1 MGMSIALGNDVKS
14 EHWIVS
20 LGRLGY
26 AAKGI
31 VYITVGFLAVQ
42 AALGLGGGTTD
53 VRGALR
59 AIRHAPFGT
68 IGLLIISAGLLG
80 YAAWRIVSAITDA
93 ERRGD
98 DPSSIAL
105 RLGEAF
111 RGFVYGGLGAWALK
125 YLLDDRTERS
135 DHTRELTDRALG
147 LPAGRWI
154 VFFAGLG
161 VIGYALYQLYRA
173 ARKKFLKRLDLS
185 DAGES
190 TRAWIEHL
198 GGFGVAAR
206 AVVFGIIGGLITR
219 AGWDYRAA
227 EAGGIEKSLDV
238 IANYALIFA
247 IVAAGLIAFGVL
259 QIATARYRR
268 MRFPSAA
275 RASATVR

>member
-1 MGMSIALGNDVKS
+1 MLMKN
-14 EHWIVS
+14 EHWIVT

-26 AAKGI
+26 AVKGI
-31 VYITVGFLAVQ
+31 VYITVGFLAIQ

-59 AIRHAPFGT
+59 AIRHAPFGM
-68 IGLLIISAGLLG
+68 IGLLIISAGLMG
-80 YAAWRIVSAITDA
+80 YAAWRIVSALTDA

-98 DPSSIAL
+98 APTSIAL

-111 RGFVYGGLGAWALK
+111 RGVVYGALGAWALK
-125 YLLDDRTERS
+125 YLLDGRTERT
-135 DHTRELTDRALG
+135 DQARELTRHALG

-154 VFFAGLG
+154 VIGTGLG
-161 VIGYALYQLYRA
+161 VIGYALYQLFRA
-173 ARKKFLKRLDLS
+173 VTRKFLKRLDLS
-185 DAGES
+185 KASER

-198 GGFGVAAR
+198 GWYGVAAR
-206 AVVFGIIGGLITR
+206 AIVFAMIGILVAR
-219 AGWDYRAA
+219 AGWDYRPS

-247 IVAAGLIAFGVL
+247 IVAVGLIAFGML

-275 RASATVR
+275 KAS

>member
-1 MGMSIALGNDVKS
+1 VLVKN
-14 EHWIVS
+14 EHWIVR

-26 AAKGI
+26 AVKGI
-31 VYITVGFLAVQ
+31 VYITVGVLASQ

-80 YAAWRIVSAITDA
+80 YSAWRIVSAITDA

-98 DPSSIAL
+98 APTSIAL

-111 RGFVYGGLGAWALK
+111 RGFIYGALGAWALK
-125 YLLDDRTERS
+125 YLVDGRIERT
-135 DHTRELTDRALG
+135 DQARELTRRALT

-154 VFFAGLG
+154 VIGTGLG
-161 VIGYALYQLYRA
+161 VVGYALYQMYRA
-173 ARKKFLKRLDLS
+173 IFRKFLKRLDFS
-185 DAGES
+185 SAGER
-190 TRAWIEHL
+190 TRSLIEHL
-198 GGFGVAAR
+198 GWFGVAAR
-206 AVVFGIIGGLITR
+206 AIVFGMIGVLITR
-219 AGWDYRAA
+219 AGLDYRPS

-238 IANYALIFA
+238 IANYSLIFA
-247 IVAAGLIAFGVL
+247 VVAAGLIAFGIL

-275 RASATVR
+275 RASAAVR